1 MSQPEVSVLI
11 LSWNTR
17 EMTLECLEALARDVP
32 RHSREIVVVD
42 NGSED
47 GSADAIAERFPDVR
61 LIRNPDNR
69 YYSGGNNQAAEHA
82 RGRYYCLL
90 NSDTQVTPGALDALV
105 DWLEAHPDHAAVAP
119 QLRSFDGNIQR
130 HCSRQVGWLD
140 PLVDSTSL
148 GHIPPGTWIKARTRM
163 EEFDNRT
170 SRDVEQPST
179 TAMMVRSEDFR
190 AVGGFDPEILV
201 FFTDVDL
208 CRKLLDR
215 GRRIHFLADVAVF
228 HHLGG
233 STRRSGRSL
242 QLWLRDRAVFY
253 RKHYGVAGDLWLRFV
268 LRLHEFEQVSRI
280 HLGPRRGEARRRAI
294 EEVRTEFRSVREAL
308 G

>member
-1 MSQPEVSVLI
+1 MSQPELSILI

-32 RHSREIVVVD
+32 RRAREVIVVD
-42 NGSED
+42 NGSTD
-47 GSADAIAERFPDVR
+47 GSADAIAEQFPHVR

-69 YYSGGNNQAAEHA
+69 YYSGGNNQAAELA
-82 RGRYYCLL
+82 RGRFFCLL
-90 NSDTQVTPGALDALV
+90 NSDTQVTPGALDTLV
-105 DWLEAHPDHAAVAP
+105 DWLEVHPDHAAVAP
-119 QLRSFDGNIQR
+119 QLRSFDGNVQR
-130 HCSRQVGWLD
+130 HCSRQVGLLD

-148 GHIPPGTWIKARTRM
+148 GAIPPGTWVKSRTRM
-163 EEFDNRT
+163 EEFDNLT
-170 SRDVEQPST
+170 SRDIEQPST
-179 TAMMVRSEDFR
+179 TAMVLRAEDFW
-190 AVGGFDPEILV
+190 AVGGFDSDILV

-208 CRKLLDR
+208 CRKLWKR
-215 GRRIHFLADVAVF
+215 GRRIHFLADTAIF

-242 QLWLRDRAVFY
+242 HLWLRDRAVFY
-253 RKHYGVAGDLWLRFV
+253 RKHYGRLGDAWLRFV

-280 HLGPRRGEARRRAI
+280 HLGPRRGEARKQAI
-294 EEVRTEFRSVREAL
+294 EEVREALRSVREAV